1 MASLTRS
8 VGRPKAATGKAGQQ
22 FAVIRHSYS
31 HHYGVLLG
39 DHHPL
44 GCSHGHGPLG
54 YAGHYGYVV
63 RFVPRYV
70 DVDDG
75 GHDALISGAPRD
87 AV

>member
-1 MASLTRS
+1 M
-8 VGRPKAATGKAGQQ
+8 GRPKAAAGKAGQQ

-39 DHHPL
+39 DHYPL
-44 GCSHGHGPLG
+44 GRPHGHGPLG
-54 YAGHYGYVV
+54 YAGNDGHVV
-63 RFVPRYV
+63 RFVPHYV